1 MPYILELSGH
11 NEIVNKFST
20 FDIMEF
26 SHNAHTNLWFDVVV
40 KHSIE
45 SDGKIFIHM
54 RVNVNAM

>member
-45 SDGKIFIHM
+45 SDGKIFIHICESM
-54 RVNVNAM
+54 